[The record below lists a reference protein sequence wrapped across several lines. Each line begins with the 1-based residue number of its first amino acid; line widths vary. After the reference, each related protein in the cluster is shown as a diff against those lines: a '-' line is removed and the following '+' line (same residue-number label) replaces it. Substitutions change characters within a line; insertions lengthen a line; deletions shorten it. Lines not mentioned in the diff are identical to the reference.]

1 MIVSPRWVLVLA
13 AMVLFFGCAGPEA
26 SRMETE
32 APAKQPPPPR
42 EGKQQ
47 LSSGI
52 KSYEEGN
59 YKDAARLIQDAL
71 TRGLPDRG
79 SQIEAH
85 KYLAFIY
92 CMSGRN
98 KECTDEFKKALELDP
113 KFELQPS
120 EAGHPLWGPVFSSL
134 KGEKAKPAA
143 KPQAAEP
150 APSPSLLSPR
160 EAQASTPPVSATQ
173 SPHILVVS
181 KTANLRATAD
191 GKSKIVAIVKKGQK
205 VEALEKSKSGDWI
218 HCKLPSGLTGWIYKD
233 LLQEAK

>member
-1 MIVSPRWVLVLA
+1 MDTAAPEKQSPA
-13 AMVLFFGCAGPEA
+13 
-26 SRMETE
+26 
-32 APAKQPPPPR
+32 PR

-59 YKDAARLIQDAL
+59 YKDAARLLQDAL

-98 KECTDEFKKALELDP
+98 KECTDEFKKALALDP

-134 KGEKAKPAA
+134 KGEKATPSSVAPVTPAA

-150 APSPSLLSPR
+150 ARSPSLFSPK
-160 EAQASTPPVSATQ
+160 EAQASSPPVSATQ
-173 SPHILVVS
+173 SPHILVAS
-181 KTANLRATAD
+181 KTANLRAAAD
-191 GKSKIVAIVKKGQK
+191 GKSKIIAIVKQGQK
-205 VEALEKSKSGDWI
+205 VEALEKSKTGDWI
-218 HCKLPSGLTGWIYKD
+218 RCKLPSGLTGWIHKD
-233 LLQEAK
+233 LLKEAK